1 MRMRHLLIV
10 LVPFVAE
17 FGCSHSPAPRAA
29 ATAPPPPPGVTAGR
43 FDAGNPVIVRIAGR
57 SKTLTIA
64 STAHGPV
71 YSVSA
76 LDGQTLLSQGTLD
89 DLRRLHP
96 DLYRHVRSAI
106 VSAHEAGDDGRP
118 IADPEE
124 ANDYLLLADR
134 R

>member
-1 MRMRHLLIV
+1 MRVRNRLIV
-10 LVPFVAE
+10 LVPFLAAV
-17 FGCSHSPAPRAA
+17 GCSHSPAPRAA
-29 ATAPPPPPGVTAGR
+29 ATAPPAGVAAGR
-43 FDAGNPVIVRIAGR
+43 FDAGNPVIVRLAGR
-57 SKTLTIA
+57 TKTLTIS

-76 LDGQTLLSQGTLD
+76 PDGQTLLSQGTLD

>member
-1 MRMRHLLIV
+1 MRVQSLIM
-10 LVPFVAE
+10 LVPFLAAV
-17 FGCSHSPAPRAA
+17 GCSHSPAPRAA
-29 ATAPPPPPGVTAGR
+29 VPAPPAGVTAGR

-57 SKTLTIA
+57 TKTLTIS

-76 LDGQTLLSQGTLD
+76 PDGQTLLSQGTLD

-106 VSAHEAGDDGRP
+106 VSAHEEGDGNRP

-124 ANDYLLLADR
+124 ANDYLLLADSS
-134 R
+134 